1 MKHRKLPPQHTPEE
15 LAEAVVFP
23 VTLTTVQKKQSAEQ
37 LARARERGQKAMRG
51 DERLSLQI
59 FQLKFQLE
67 DYIRNKEFDPAL
79 TFGYFLKRYVD
90 LWKVKR
96 REFAEEISID
106 ESLLSQFINQ
116 HRMPPDYV
124 VIRLEIHS
132 NNSIPATYWFKLVEK
147 QREYEL
153 RTDRKLRKKENKF
166 VHKRLL
172 ANFLTD

>member
-1 MKHRKLPPQHTPEE
+1 
-15 LAEAVVFP
+15 
-23 VTLTTVQKKQSAEQ
+23 
-37 LARARERGQKAMRG
+37 
-51 DERLSLQI
+51 
-59 FQLKFQLE
+59 
-67 DYIRNKEFDPAL
+67 
-79 TFGYFLKRYVD
+79 
-90 LWKVKR
+90 
-96 REFAEEISID
+96 
-106 ESLLSQFINQ
+106 
-116 HRMPPDYV
+116 MPPDYV